1 MKKKIYNNII
11 MILSKL
17 SISPCINHFIKN
29 KKKHMLSIKN
39 TIFNITS
46 SNITLQHLYLK
57 IYIDNYTI
65 TDIIH
70 EIKTKHILNIILH
83 NNIYYIHLLPLIN
96 NIYDINLILNIHC
109 INIYINHNCKLS
121 YVHKLLN
128 ISFCINPFINF

>member
-1 MKKKIYNNII
+1 

-39 TIFNITS
+39 TIFNITT

-65 TDIIH
+65 TDIIS
-70 EIKTKHILNIILH
+70 EIRTCNVFNIILH
-83 NNIYYIHLLPLIN
+83 NNIYYIHLLPIIN
-96 NIYDINLILNIHC
+96 NIYNNNILLDLKYL
-109 INIYINHNCKLS
+109 NIYINSNCNLS

-128 ISFCINPFINF
+128 ISFCINPTITQ

>member
-1 MKKKIYNNII
+1 

-39 TIFNITS
+39 TIFNITT

-65 TDIIH
+65 TDIIS
-70 EIKTKHILNIILH
+70 EIRTCHVFNIILH
-83 NNIYYIHLLPLIN
+83 NNIYYIHLLPIIN
-96 NIYDINLILNIHC
+96 NIYNNNILLDLKYL
-109 INIYINHNCKLS
+109 NIYINSNCNLS

-128 ISFCINPFINF
+128 ISFCINPMLFSK